1 VKQKKKVLLLSFF
14 IAAFLM
20 LTGFEFFQDV
30 ELSYRKPLID
40 LFGNSSPENPFFY
53 PDEANTLK
61 GPEEETEEKEDAP
74 GETRDRHIVG
84 VKYKTITLDGS
95 ECTLDELESYVNK
108 RMNKDST
115 ILLWDNYAEYHCF
128 TDVRECLEALRG
140 KKRFTLIEKALGEAP

>member
-1 VKQKKKVLLLSFF
+1 MRQKKKILLISLF
-14 IAAFLM
+14 ISAFLI

-30 ELSYRKPLID
+30 ELSYKKPLID

-53 PDEANTLK
+53 PADANTLQ
-61 GPEEETEEKEDAP
+61 GSDEETEKKEEAPKEKM
-74 GETRDRHIVG
+74 DRHIVG

-95 ECTLDELESYVNK
+95 ECTLDELESSVNK

-115 ILLWDNYAEYHCF
+115 VLLWDNYAEYHCF
-128 TDVRECLEALRG
+128 KDVRECLEGLRE